1 MNLPNQLTIL
11 RIILTAFFVFFV
23 FIPGLAFKVLALAVF
38 SCAALTDWL
47 DGKIAKSRNLIT
59 DFGKIM
65 DPIADKILVLGAFL
79 SFIQLQFI
87 PAWTVVVIIGRESA
101 ITSLRFFALSKGRVI
116 AASKGGKYKT
126 VSQMAAI
133 FIILISLIFK
143 EAFKIGCLS
152 LCPEFDRYAGI
163 VVYLSMLVTVILT
176 LISGVSYIW
185 DNRMLFS
192 EAKDEK

>member
-79 SFIQLQFI
+79 SFIQLQLI

-133 FIILISLIFK
+133 FIILLSMIFK
-143 EAFKIGCLS
+143 EAFKEYS
-152 LCPEFDRYAGI
+152 SWYPVFDKYAGMS
-163 VVYLSMLVTVILT
+163 VYLAMLSTVVLT
-176 LISGVSYIW
+176 LISGISYVW
-185 DNRMLFS
+185 DNRRLFRGGVS
-192 EAKDEK
+192 PP

>member
-1 MNLPNQLTIL
+1 MNIPNQLTIL
-11 RIILTAFFVFFV
+11 RIILTVFFVFFIFV
-23 FIPGLAFKVLALAVF
+23 PGLTFKALALAVF
-38 SCAALTDWL
+38 SAAALTDWL

-79 SFIQLQFI
+79 SFIQLQLI

-101 ITSLRFFALSKGRVI
+101 ITSLRFFALSKGRII

-143 EAFKIGCLS
+143 EAFKIGCFS
-152 LCPEFDRYAGI
+152 SCPEFDKYSGI
-163 VVYLSMLVTVILT
+163 VVYLAMLVTVILT

-185 DNRMLFS
+185 DNRRLFT

>member
-11 RIILTAFFVFFV
+11 RIILTAFFVFFI
-23 FIPGLAFKVLALAVF
+23 FIPGLAFKVLALMVF
-38 SCAALTDWL
+38 SAAALTDWL

-79 SFIQLQFI
+79 SFIQLQLI

-116 AASKGGKYKT
+116 GASKGGKYKT

-133 FIILISLIFK
+133 FIILLSMIFK
-143 EAFKIGCLS
+143 EAFKEYS
-152 LCPEFDRYAGI
+152 SWYPVFDKYAGMS
-163 VVYLSMLVTVILT
+163 VYLAMLSTVVLT
-176 LISGVSYIW
+176 LISGISYVW
-185 DNRMLFS
+185 DNRRLFRGGVS
-192 EAKDEK
+192 PP

>member
-79 SFIQLQFI
+79 SFIQLQLI

-133 FIILISLIFK
+133 FIILLSLIFK
-143 EAFKIGCLS
+143 EAFKGHS
-152 LCPEFDRYAGI
+152 AWYPVFDKYAGLSVHLAMLST
-163 VVYLSMLVTVILT
+163 VVLT
-176 LISGVSYIW
+176 LISGVSYVW
-185 DNRMLFS
+185 NNRRLFS
-192 EAKDEK
+192 E

>member
-11 RIILTAFFVFFV
+11 RIILTAFFVFFI
-23 FIPGLAFKVLALAVF
+23 FIPGLAFKALALIVF
-38 SCAALTDWL
+38 AAAALTDWL

-59 DFGKIM
+59 NFGKIM

-79 SFIQLQFI
+79 SFIQLQLI
-87 PAWTVVVIIGRESA
+87 PAWTVVVIIGRESV
-101 ITSLRFFALSKGRVI
+101 ITSLRFFAFSKGRVI

-143 EAFKIGCLS
+143 EAFRMGCS
-152 LCPEFDRYAGI
+152 SWGAAFDRYAGI
-163 VVYLSMLVTVILT
+163 VVYLAMLSTVVLT
-176 LISGVSYIW
+176 LISGVSYVW
-185 DNRMLFS
+185 DNRMLFT
-192 EAKDEK
+192 EAKDER